1 MTVFVR
7 AVLGGWLALAT
18 AMAVARPTPV
28 NPLALFYNDS
38 FENFD
43 AYVHPG
49 AMIVTGHCNRYD
61 PRFARARAAGA
72 EVLAYI
78 NAVAVNDNLP
88 CKAAL
93 RAVSLYG
100 PDVSR
105 VPLWPSPTY
114 GARSDW
120 PRTRMTDIRA
130 GSEWSNRV
138 VAYVEQ
144 LMREDKVDGV
154 FLDALGGRPWSKLS
168 QWKTWD
174 RAEQDAWT
182 EGCIDLVRRIDASRR
197 AINPKFIV
205 VNNSP
210 WDRGDELGYKG
221 EKYVDG
227 IVLEHP
233 ELDAYHEKQAGRTFS
248 DLGHRRVLVIARSTE
263 DARRWA
269 EVPGVTHVS
278 DQQKYDHPGAPP
290 VPFTPLNDR
299 AKN

>member
-1 MTVFVR
+1 MLF
-7 AVLGGWLALAT
+7 ASS
-18 AMAVARPTPV
+18 VAAAKPVV
-28 NPLALFYNDS
+28 NPLGLFYNDS
-38 FENFD
+38 FENFE
-43 AYVHPG
+43 AYAHPT
-49 AMIVTGHCNRYD
+49 AIVVTGHCNRYD
-61 PRFARARAAGA
+61 QRFSEARAAGA

-105 VPLWPSPTY
+105 VPLWPLPGY
-114 GARSDW
+114 GVRSDW

-130 GSEWSNRV
+130 GSEWSDHV

-154 FLDALGGRPWSKLS
+154 FLDALGARPWSKLS
-168 QWKTWD
+168 QWRSWD

-182 EGCIDLVRRIDASRR
+182 DGCIDLVRRIDASRR
-197 AINPKFIV
+197 KINPKFIV
-205 VNNSP
+205 VNNSV
-210 WDRGDELGYKG
+210 WDRGDGIGFEG

-233 ELDAYHEKQAGRTFS
+233 VFNAYHEKLAGHKFS

-263 DARRWA
+263 EALRWA
-269 EVPGVTHVS
+269 DVPGVTHVN
-278 DQQKYDHPGAPP
+278 DQSKYDHPGSPL
-290 VPFTPLNDR
+290 VPFTPLGDR
-299 AKN
+299 GKN